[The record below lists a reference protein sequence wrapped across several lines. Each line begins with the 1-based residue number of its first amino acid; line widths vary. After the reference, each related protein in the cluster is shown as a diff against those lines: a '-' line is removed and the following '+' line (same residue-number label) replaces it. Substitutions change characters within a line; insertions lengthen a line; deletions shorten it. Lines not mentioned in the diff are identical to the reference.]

1 MKVFTRNAA
10 LSDELKR
17 HPGTC
22 GFVPT
27 MGALHNGHLSLVEQ
41 CRRECDTVV
50 VSIFVNPTQFN
61 DPNDLKNYPR
71 TVEADLALLEK
82 AGADFALTPSVEDI
96 YPEKDTRVFDFGLLD
111 YPLQI
116 VACPIVRDTDGL
128 ALSSRNA
135 LLTPA
140 HRAAAPLIYKALKE
154 GVESARSMSVDE
166 MKRRVVERIDADP
179 LLQVEYF
186 EVVNADTLEG
196 IDRWSDTFPMRG
208 CIAVQAGNV
217 RLIDNIAIL

>member
-1 MKVFTRNAA
+1 MSDCPRHRRTGAQFAQRAA
-10 LSDELKR
+10 
-17 HPGTC
+17 
-22 GFVPT
+22 
-27 MGALHNGHLSLVEQ
+27 
-41 CRRECDTVV
+41 
-50 VSIFVNPTQFN
+50 
-61 DPNDLKNYPR
+61 
-71 TVEADLALLEK
+71 
-82 AGADFALTPSVEDI
+82 
-96 YPEKDTRVFDFGLLD
+96 DTR
-111 YPLQI
+111 
-116 VACPIVRDTDGL
+116 
-128 ALSSRNA
+128 
-135 LLTPA
+135 TPGR
-140 HRAAAPLIYKALKE
+140 RALIYKALKE

>member
-1 MKVFTRNAA
+1 M
-10 LSDELKR
+10 SDCPR
-17 HPGTC
+17 HRRT
-22 GFVPT
+22 
-27 MGALHNGHLSLVEQ
+27 GA
-41 CRRECDTVV
+41 
-50 VSIFVNPTQFN
+50 QF
-61 DPNDLKNYPR
+61 
-71 TVEADLALLEK
+71 
-82 AGADFALTPSVEDI
+82 
-96 YPEKDTRVFDFGLLD
+96 
-111 YPLQI
+111 
-116 VACPIVRDTDGL
+116 
-128 ALSSRNA
+128 
-135 LLTPA
+135 
-140 HRAAAPLIYKALKE
+140 APLIYKALKE